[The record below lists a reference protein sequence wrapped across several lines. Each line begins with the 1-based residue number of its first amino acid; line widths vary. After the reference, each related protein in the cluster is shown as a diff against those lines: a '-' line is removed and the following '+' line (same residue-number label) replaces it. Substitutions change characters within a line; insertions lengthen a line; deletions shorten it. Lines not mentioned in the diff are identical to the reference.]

1 MNFSKQEGAASLVA
15 IIAIVVIMVCAVAL
29 LIGALKPNTEVATV
43 AANETNTNT
52 ISPLHEDVTEPE
64 EETEANYDDPTRAK
78 GFTYSFLDMENQSA
92 KGKNVIY
99 SPLSIKY
106 ALKLLVEGAEGDT
119 KTQIENLIKDEE
131 ITKYKNIKDVL
142 SLANAVYI
150 REEYKDTILD
160 TYTDTVKDNYDAE
173 VLYDEFKDAKNVNSW
188 IEDKTFGII
197 KDLLKDNQVQNPNL
211 RMILINALA
220 IDMEWKSSFSTD
232 DTFSGTFDKDGK
244 NLEVAMMHKK
254 ETLSENIAYKIDDNV
269 TVLAMDLEEY
279 EGVQLEFDAIM
290 PNHETLDTFINDR
303 SKDNIDYYL
312 KDLTKASET
321 EDGLNISIPKFDFDY
336 SIDLKEELKAMGM
349 KDAFE
354 MNADFSKMTGDQTLY
369 VGDAIH
375 KADIEFS
382 EDGIKAAAVTAFM
395 MLAKSAL
402 MEPTHP
408 IEVTIDKP
416 FMFVIRDKET
426 GEVWFTGAVY
436 EPVLWEN
443 VKEEYRPQF

>member
-15 IIAIVVIMVCAVAL
+15 IIAIVVILVCAVAL
-29 LIGALKPNTEVATV
+29 ILGALKPISREVENV
-43 AANETNTNT
+43 AVEDTNT
-52 ISPLHEDVTEPE
+52 ISPLHEDVTEPD
-64 EETEANYDDPTRAK
+64 EETEANYDDPTWAK

-150 REEYKDTILD
+150 KEDFKDRVLD

-197 KDLLKDNQVQNPNL
+197 KDLLKDGQVQNPNL

-244 NLEVAMMHKK
+244 NLEVAMMHKG
-254 ETLSENIAYKIDDNV
+254 ETFSEDIAYKIDDRV

-279 EGVQLEFDAIM
+279 EGTQLEFDAIM
-290 PNHETLDTFINDR
+290 PNHGTLDEFIADK

-312 KDLTKASET
+312 KDLTKASDT

-336 SIDLKEELKAMGM
+336 SIDLKRELQAMGM

-354 MNADFSKMTGDQTLY
+354 RSADFSKMTGDQSLF

-382 EDGIKAAAVTAFM
+382 EEGIRAAAVTAFM
-395 MLAKSAL
+395 MLAKSAI

-408 IEVTIDKP
+408 IEVNIDKP
-416 FMFVIRDKET
+416 FMFIIRDKET

-436 EPVLWEN
+436 EPVLWES
-443 VKEEYRPQF
+443 VKAEYSRY

>member
-15 IIAIVVIMVCAVAL
+15 IIAMVVIIVCAVAL
-29 LIGALKPNTEVATV
+29 ILGALKPMNREVENV
-43 AANETNTNT
+43 AVEDTNT
-52 ISPLHEDVTEPE
+52 ISPLHEDVTEPD
-64 EETEANYDDPTRAK
+64 EETEANYDDPTWAK

-150 REEYKDTILD
+150 KEDFKDRVLD

-197 KDLLKDNQVQNPNL
+197 KDLLKDGQVQNPNL

-244 NLEVAMMHKK
+244 NLEVAMMHKG
-254 ETLSENIAYKIDDNV
+254 ETFSEDIAYKIDDRV

-279 EGVQLEFDAIM
+279 EGTQLEFDAIM
-290 PNHETLDTFINDR
+290 PNHGTLDEFIADR
-303 SKDNIDYYL
+303 SKDNIDSYL
-312 KDLTKASET
+312 KDLTKASDT
-321 EDGLNISIPKFDFDY
+321 EDGLNISMPKFDFDY
-336 SIDLKEELKAMGM
+336 SINLKEELKAMGM

-354 MNADFSKMTGDQTLY
+354 MTADFSKMTGDQSLF

-375 KADIEFS
+375 KADIQCS
-382 EDGIKAAAVTAFM
+382 EEGIRAAAVTAFM
-395 MLAKSAL
+395 MLAKSAIG
-402 MEPTHP
+402 EPTHP
-408 IEVTIDKP
+408 IEVNIDKP
-416 FMFVIRDKET
+416 FMFIIRDKET

-443 VKEEYRPQF
+443 VKAEYSRR